1 MDFFVLPISGVLY
14 TTLAAIADV
23 ATDVFCFFV
32 LESKSELKLLVSV
45 KFAEAADTLDPFL
58 S

>member
-1 MDFFVLPISGVLY
+1 MLPISGVLY